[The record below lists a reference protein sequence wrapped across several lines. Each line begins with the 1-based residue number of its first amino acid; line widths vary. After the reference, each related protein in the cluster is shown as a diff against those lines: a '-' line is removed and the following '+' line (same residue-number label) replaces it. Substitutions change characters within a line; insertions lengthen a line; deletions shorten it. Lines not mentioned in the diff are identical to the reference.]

1 MFDTMVTVV
10 GNVLNTPQWRR
21 IDDGQLLVTN
31 FKVAGTSRRYDRQ
44 ADQWVDGSS
53 LRVRV
58 NCWRR
63 LAENVNA
70 CVTVGDPV
78 IVTGRLYSREWEG
91 EDHIRRI
98 SYEIDAVA
106 VGHDLAKGRGRFT
119 RQRANLTTTSIE
131 DDEAEA
137 RVRGSLSTP
146 VDELNDVPRERIYDE
161 ELGGYVTAVQGFSAD
176 ISVGA
181 YGGALR
187 SNDAPFDLAGK
198 GADGED
204 DAEDDVALT
213 ANDLVIDDFAVPTK
227 EEDEESDS
235 DPDSDSDSQSESEP
249 EGEPTPRRR
258 GGRRV
263 PVPA

>member
-1 MFDTMVTVV
+1 MMFDTMVTVV

-31 FKVAGTSRRYDRQ
+31 FKVAATSRRYDRQ
-44 ADQWVDGSS
+44 TDQWVDGSS

-63 LAENVNA
+63 LAENVGA

-78 IVTGRLYSREWEG
+78 MVVGRLYSRDWEG
-91 EDHIRRI
+91 EDHVRRT

-106 VGHDLAKGRGRFT
+106 VGHDLSKGRGRFT
-119 RQRANLTTTSIE
+119 RQRLNLNTTSIE

-146 VDELNDVPRERIYDE
+146 VDELNELPRERMYDE
-161 ELGGYVTAVQGFSAD
+161 ELGGYVTAVNAPTEYSSEYSSSGFSAVT
-176 ISVGA
+176 SVGA
-181 YGGALR
+181 YGGSLR
-187 SNDAPFDLAGK
+187 ADDADLDFAGT
-198 GADGED
+198 GADGESED
-204 DAEDDVALT
+204 GAGDSGAETDGTGA
-213 ANDLVIDDFAVPTK
+213 
-227 EEDEESDS
+227 
-235 DPDSDSDSQSESEP
+235 
-249 EGEPTPRRR
+249 EGEGGDGTDGEPRDEPGPRRR
-258 GGRRV
+258 GRRV